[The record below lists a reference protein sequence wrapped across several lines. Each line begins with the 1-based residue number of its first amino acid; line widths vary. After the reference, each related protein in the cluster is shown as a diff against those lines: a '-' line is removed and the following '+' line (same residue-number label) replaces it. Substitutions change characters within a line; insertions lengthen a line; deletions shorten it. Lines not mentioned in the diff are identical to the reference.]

1 MQLKGIKSWS
11 ENDRPREK
19 FNSKGGAALSDA
31 EIIAILLGTG
41 TAQKTALDLARD
53 VLQFFDNDLLL
64 LARASIT
71 DLMQIKGI
79 GMAKAIGI
87 SASLELGKRKS
98 KAVAL
103 EKKGITSSQ
112 MVYQYLQ
119 PYLSDLQ
126 HEEFYVLYLNNKN
139 EIITHKQISKG
150 GMTSTIADGKIIFR
164 NALQFHATALILS
177 HNHPSGNK
185 KASQQDIELTKSLM
199 QFSKCIDIKILDHL
213 IFTDN
218 GYFSF
223 ADNDMMNS

>member
-1 MQLKGIKSWS
+1 MQLKGIKTWS

-31 EIIAILLGTG
+31 EILAILLGTG

-126 HEEFYVLYLNNKN
+126 HE
-139 EIITHKQISKG
+139 
-150 GMTSTIADGKIIFR
+150 
-164 NALQFHATALILS
+164 
-177 HNHPSGNK
+177 
-185 KASQQDIELTKSLM
+185 
-199 QFSKCIDIKILDHL
+199 
-213 IFTDN
+213 
-218 GYFSF
+218 
-223 ADNDMMNS
+223 